1 MSSIVETVVVAP
13 VLPGQGGGDDENQ
26 PASPRNQVNALG
38 VGDSTF
44 NTPPTQAQSKNLL
57 LQARGLP
64 SDVSR
69 AIVDLVPLVC
79 PGAPRK
85 RSATDAE
92 EGPEAEGAPEAEAP
106 EPPPLKVKRTL
117 F

>member
-79 PGAPRK
+79 PRAPTKERVRK
-85 RSATDAE
+85 PVARK
-92 EGPEAEGAPEAEAP
+92 GGVRKKVQR
-106 EPPPLKVKRTL
+106 PLRI
-117 F
+117 